1 MSFLAKLSQLK
12 KSTTSSTDTGSGSKA
27 TKKEDNPSLD
37 FKSPILPEYYVR
49 KEDPAIRRLKEK
61 RRQEQLRKGTLKKA
75 SSQRRS
81 KANGGEVASGGVRQ
95 EGSTRWKLPRPKS
108 TVVAAAA
115 PAPPLKKL
123 SFEELMKQ
131 AEEKAKSPA
140 ASGKRT
146 APAGPSAPAVSK
158 PGFKPRSN
166 SGAAVVGGKVA
177 GADKGA
183 RNGGADRTAHAPN
196 SARGMKAK
204 QAIAIDLPSGG
215 GLAKPNE
222 KLRRI
227 LEKQERRKRSAG
239 EYEEDDSDLDD
250 FIADDD
256 GEEEGGSYG
265 YDKEEIWSIFNKG
278 RRRLYQEDD
287 DNDFDDDMEANEMEI
302 LEEED
307 YSSKMARR
315 EDKMEEEWI
324 RKYEREKKKRKRGA

>member
-12 KSTTSSTDTGSGSKA
+12 KSTTSGPESGSGSNA

-75 SSQRRS
+75 GGQRRG
-81 KANGGEVASGGVRQ
+81 KAGGGEVASGAVRQ
-95 EGSTRWKLPRPKS
+95 EGSTKWKLPRPKG
-108 TVVAAAA
+108 TAPAAAA
-115 PAPPLKKL
+115 PAAPLKKL

-131 AEEKAKSPA
+131 AEEKAKSPPV
-140 ASGKRT
+140 SGTRS
-146 APAGPSAPAVSK
+146 APGGPSTAAVSK
-158 PGFKPRSN
+158 PGFKPRS
-166 SGAAVVGGKVA
+166 SAGGAVAGGKA
-177 GADKGA
+177 GGAEKSA
-183 RNGGADRTAHAPN
+183 RNGGADRAVHAP
-196 SARGMKAK
+196 SSTRTMKTK
-204 QAIAIDLPSGG
+204 EAITIDLPSGG
-215 GLAKPNE
+215 GLAKPNA
-222 KLRRI
+222 KLRKI
-227 LEKQERRKRSAG
+227 LEKQKSRKRSAG

-250 FIADDD
+250 FIDDGD
-256 GEEEGGSYG
+256 GEEDGGSYG

-307 YSSKMARR
+307 YSSKVARR

-324 RKYEREKKKRKRGA
+324 RKYERDKKKRKRGA